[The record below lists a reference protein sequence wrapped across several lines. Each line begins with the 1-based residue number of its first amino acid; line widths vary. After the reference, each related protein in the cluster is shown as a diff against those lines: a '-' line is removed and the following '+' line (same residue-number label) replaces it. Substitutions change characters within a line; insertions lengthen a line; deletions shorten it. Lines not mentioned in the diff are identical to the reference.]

1 MKIIRLKDL
10 RTFYDLSQEDIAKI
24 LGVKRGTYA
33 SWECGSDTIPIK
45 QLYKLANYYEKSI
58 DYLLGLQNK
67 DIPIKGNTSSIDKV
81 LVGSNIKK
89 IRAATGVGQLKF
101 ASNININQSTLW
113 AYEKGKTLAT
123 TSTLITISKTYKIS
137 IDKIVGR
144 K

>member
-58 DYLLGLQNK
+58 DYILYITDERKPYPKSIINK
-67 DIPIKGNTSSIDKV
+67 KV
-81 LVGSNIKK
+81 PKHL
-89 IRAATGVGQLKF
+89 
-101 ASNININQSTLW
+101 
-113 AYEKGKTLAT
+113 
-123 TSTLITISKTYKIS
+123 IS
-137 IDKIVGR
+137 ILIYI
-144 K
+144 